1 MCFCQSICKDSIQ
14 IRINN
19 NVSVRTNLQYRMK
32 KLSVK
37 LCLFAVAAMFSYSSN
52 AAIFVISGI
61 YQGKNVFIQNPSM
74 GEGSAIFCT
83 NDVYVNDVKVMS
95 NITTGAYEIDL
106 SAVRI
111 SSQITIKITHKDGC
125 KPRVLNPQVI
135 KPSSMF
141 HYNSF
146 QVDKEHFIW
155 STRGEKPR
163 AKYMLEYYANDKW
176 NMLKEMP
183 NKGSVILNNYDTD
196 GVMVGNHK
204 YRLKLIEAEGRVH
217 YSQIVEFTK

>member
-1 MCFCQSICKDSIQ
+1 
-14 IRINN
+14 
-19 NVSVRTNLQYRMK
+19 MK
-32 KLSVK
+32 LLNIKA
-37 LCLFAVAAMFSYSSN
+37 CLLLVAVLFSFSSN

-61 YQGKNVFIQNPSM
+61 YQGRNVFIQNPSLNDD
-74 GEGSAIFCT
+74 GVTFCT

-95 NITTGAYEIDL
+95 NITSGAYEIDL
-106 SAVRI
+106 SAIRI
-111 SSQITIKITHKDGC
+111 TSQLTIKITHKDGC
-125 KPRVLNPQVI
+125 KPRVMNPQVI
-135 KPSSMF
+135 RPSSMF
-141 HYNSF
+141 HFNSF

-163 AKYMLEYYANDKW
+163 GKYLLEYYGADKW
-176 NMLKEMP
+176 MLIKEMP

-196 GVMVGNHK
+196 GVMPGTHK

>member
-1 MCFCQSICKDSIQ
+1 MNKV
-14 IRINN
+14 NY
-19 NVSVRTNLQYRMK
+19 L
-32 KLSVK
+32 KLSSKVTSLK
-37 LCLFAVAAMFSYSSN
+37 LVLLLSAIFISLSSQ

-61 YQGKNVFIQNPSM
+61 YQGKNVFIQNPSLNDD
-74 GEGSAIFCT
+74 GVNFCT
-83 NDVYVNDVKVMS
+83 NDVYVNDIKVMS

-106 SAVRI
+106 SAIRV
-111 SSQITIKITHKDGC
+111 SSQLTIKITHKDGC

-135 KPSSMF
+135 RPSSMF
-141 HYNSF
+141 HFNSF

-163 AKYMLEYYANDKW
+163 GHYLLEYYAADKW
-176 NMLKEMP
+176 NLIKELP

-196 GVMVGNHK
+196 GVMPGPQK
-204 YRLKLIEAEGRVH
+204 YRLKLVELDGRVH

>member
-1 MCFCQSICKDSIQ
+1 V
-14 IRINN
+14 N
-19 NVSVRTNLQYRMK
+19 
-32 KLSVK
+32 KLNYLK
-37 LCLFAVAAMFSYSSN
+37 LNTKSSAAKLALLCVAVLASLSSQ

-61 YQGKNVFIQNPSM
+61 YQGKNVFIQNPSLNDD
-74 GEGSAIFCT
+74 GVNFCT
-83 NDVYVNDVKVMS
+83 NDVYVNDIKVMS

-106 SAVRI
+106 SAIRV
-111 SSQITIKITHKDGC
+111 SSQLTIKITHKDGC

-135 KPSSMF
+135 RPSSMF
-141 HYNSF
+141 HFNSF
-146 QVDKEHFIW
+146 QVDKDHFIW

-163 AKYMLEYYANDKW
+163 GKYLLEYYANDKW
-176 NMLKEMP
+176 NLIKELP

-196 GVMVGNHK
+196 GVMPGPQK

>member
-1 MCFCQSICKDSIQ
+1 MSTTKYSQKRTMNLTIKLYFVTVAMLFC
-14 IRINN
+14 
-19 NVSVRTNLQYRMK
+19 
-32 KLSVK
+32 
-37 LCLFAVAAMFSYSSN
+37 YSSN

-61 YQGKNVFIQNPSM
+61 YQGKNVFIQNPSLNDD
-74 GEGSAIFCT
+74 GITFCT

-95 NITTGAYEIDL
+95 NITTGAFEIDL
-106 SAVRI
+106 STVRM
-111 SSQITIKITHKDGC
+111 SSQLTIKITHKDGC

-135 KPSSMF
+135 RPSSMF

-146 QVDKEHFIW
+146 QVDKEHFVW

-163 AKYMLEYYANDKW
+163 GKYVLEYYANDKW
-176 NMLKEMP
+176 LLIKEFP

-196 GVMVGNHK
+196 GVMAGAQK
-204 YRLKLIEAEGRVH
+204 YRLKLVEAEGRVH

>member
-1 MCFCQSICKDSIQ
+1 VN
-14 IRINN
+14 RPNY
-19 NVSVRTNLQYRMK
+19 LQNKRK
-32 KLSVK
+32 GISRKLY
-37 LCLFAVAAMFSYSSN
+37 LFIVAVLFSYSSQ

-61 YQGKNVFIQNPSM
+61 YQGKNVFIQNPALNDD
-74 GEGSAIFCT
+74 GVTFCT

-106 SAVRI
+106 SAIRI
-111 SSQITIKITHKDGC
+111 SSQLTIKITHKDGC

-135 KPSSMF
+135 RPSSMF

-163 AKYMLEYYANDKW
+163 GKYVLEYYANDKW
-176 NMLKEMP
+176 NLLKEMP
-183 NKGSVILNNYDTD
+183 NKGSIILNNYDTD
-196 GVMVGNHK
+196 GVMLGLHK
-204 YRLKLIEAEGRVH
+204 YRLKLVEAEGRVH
-217 YSQIVEFTK
+217 YSQIVEFAK

>member
-1 MCFCQSICKDSIQ
+1 M
-14 IRINN
+14 R
-19 NVSVRTNLQYRMK
+19 NLNI
-32 KLSVK
+32 K
-37 LCLFAVAAMFSYSSN
+37 LCLFVLAVLFSYSSN

-61 YQGKNVFIQNPSM
+61 YQGKNVFIQNPSINDD
-74 GEGSAIFCT
+74 GVTFCT

-106 SAVRI
+106 SAIRI
-111 SSQITIKITHKDGC
+111 TSQLTIKITHKDGC

-135 KPSSMF
+135 RPSSMF

-146 QVDKEHFIW
+146 QVDKDHFIW

-163 AKYMLEYYANDKW
+163 GKYVLEYYSVDKW
-176 NMLKEMP
+176 IIIKELP
-183 NKGSVILNNYDTD
+183 CKGSVILNNYDTD
-196 GVMVGNHK
+196 GVMPGQQK
-204 YRLKLIEAEGRVH
+204 YRLKLVEAEGRVH

>member
-1 MCFCQSICKDSIQ
+1 VVIT
-14 IRINN
+14 
-19 NVSVRTNLQYRMK
+19 TNLQNGKK
-32 KLSVK
+32 KLNIK
-37 LCLFAVAAMFSYSSN
+37 LCLLIAAVMLGYSSN

-61 YQGKNVFIQNPSM
+61 YQGKNVFIQNPALS
-74 GEGSAIFCT
+74 EGGTVFCT

-106 SAVRI
+106 SAIRI
-111 SSQITIKITHKDGC
+111 NSQVTIKITHKDGC

-155 STRGEKPR
+155 STRGEKPK
-163 AKYMLEYYANDKW
+163 AKYLLEYYANDKW

-196 GVMVGNHK
+196 GVMAGNHK

>member
-1 MCFCQSICKDSIQ
+1 MRTF
-14 IRINN
+14 
-19 NVSVRTNLQYRMK
+19 TNLRFTTQ
-32 KLSVK
+32 KLNIK
-37 LCLFAVAAMFSYSSN
+37 LCLLITAALFSFSSN

-61 YQGKNVFIQNPSM
+61 YQGKNVFIQNPTLNED
-74 GEGSAIFCT
+74 GVTFCT

-106 SAVRI
+106 STIRI
-111 SSQITIKITHKDGC
+111 TSQLTIKITHKDGC

-135 KPSSMF
+135 RPSSMF

-163 AKYMLEYYANDKW
+163 GKYILEYYGEDKW
-176 NMLKEMP
+176 ILIKELP

-196 GVMVGNHK
+196 GVMPGLHK
-204 YRLKLIEAEGRVH
+204 YRLKLVEAEGRVH
-217 YSQIVEFTK
+217 YSQIVEFAK